1 MERGSGIADK
11 KDGKGYILHALS
23 DSSTMSRGL
32 LTIILVSILPFIFI
46 FSNLSFFYTQDG
58 WTHLARG
65 GAFYKAMLDGQIPVR
80 WVGDLN
86 YGYGMPLF
94 NFVFQFPYMVMSL
107 FIFLGFGLVASLK
120 VTTLISFVFSGICMF
135 LFAREFFKDEKK
147 ALVVAV
153 FYQFFPFRLVEM
165 FVRGSIGEMYA
176 FTFLPLVLY
185 GAALFINISSL
196 RALIFIALGTAGML
210 LSHLAT
216 GAVFLGIAGI
226 FIVLFAEKIK
236 KIVLAVCAMILGLG
250 LSSYYW
256 IPAFADHKYTYGSL
270 FAKDLYAANFV
281 PFFNFFIPNFLNI
294 PELRMG
300 DVPISVGLF
309 HTVAIVIALVLL
321 LVVRKIKNVD
331 KKIIIFCVSIIVG
344 AFFIMQPVSQ
354 FIWANVPLFE
364 QFQFPWRF
372 LGSVGFATSLLA
384 VYFLRIPLFKKKI
397 FITGLL
403 ILVVGTT
410 AWYWYP
416 QLGFRTIKESDYWNY
431 PLDTTYFGET
441 NLIWSAGGATA
452 FPKERVEVIGGEAFI
467 TDIQKKSNRHTY
479 TIDSKGE
486 SRIID
491 HTQFFPGWK
500 VFVDG
505 QSVPIQFQDPSHRG
519 EITYAVPDGKHSIQ
533 VIFGE
538 TKLRMIANLITIIS
552 FIFVGLLLVLK
563 RFNIKF
569 LKKVAL

>member
-1 MERGSGIADK
+1 MERGSGNADK
-11 KDGKGYILHALS
+11 KDGKRNILHALS
-23 DSSTMSRGL
+23 DPSTMNRGL
-32 LTIILVSILPFIFI
+32 LTIILVSLLPFIFI

-107 FIFLGFGLVASLK
+107 FIFLGLGLVGSLK
-120 VTTLISFVFSGICMF
+120 ATTLVSFLFSGIFMY
-135 LFAREFFKDEKK
+135 LFAWEFFKDKNK
-147 ALVVAV
+147 ALIVSI

-185 GAALFINISSL
+185 GAALFMNTSSL

-216 GAVFLGIAGI
+216 GAVFLAISGV
-226 FIVLFAEKIK
+226 FILLFIEKIK
-236 KIVLAVCAMILGLG
+236 KIAVSLSAMILGLG
-250 LSSYYW
+250 LSAYYW

-281 PFFNFFIPNFLNI
+281 PFFNFFIPNFLNT
-294 PELRMG
+294 PGLRMG

-309 HTVAIVIALVLL
+309 HTAAVIIALFLL

-331 KKIIIFCVSIIVG
+331 KKIIIFCISIIAG
-344 AFFIMQPVSQ
+344 ALFIMQPVSR
-354 FIWANVPLFE
+354 FIWENVPLFE

-384 VYFLRIPLFKKKI
+384 IYFLRIPLLKRKF
-397 FITGLL
+397 FISGLL

-410 AWYWYP
+410 GWYWYP
-416 QLGFRTIKESDYWNY
+416 QLGFRTIHEADYWNY

-452 FPKERVEVIGGEAFI
+452 FPKERVEVIGGEARVANI
-467 TDIQKKSNRHTY
+467 EKKSNKHTY
-479 TIDSKGE
+479 TINAKGE

-519 EITYAVPDGKHSIQ
+519 EITYTVPSGSHNIQ

-538 TKLRMIANLITIIS
+538 TKLRMIADVISIIS
-552 FIFVGLLLVLK
+552 FVFIGLLLVFRK
-563 RFNIKF
+563 FSNKF
-569 LKKVAL
+569 LKRVAV